1 VSFRLIALDL
11 DGTLLDPQHRISST
25 NAAAVAAC
33 VAGGARVLIATGRT
47 FTSARPYIA
56 DLRLVGP
63 QITLNGA
70 VFADLDGNQMMM
82 RRHLTADL
90 LADVT
95 AMLEERSLP
104 YTVFG
109 PSTIYAP
116 LGMAYTDILER
127 YGEPPAV
134 QLSRAEMLGVTD
146 AIKVLTFLA
155 PGPLDDEL
163 AELMGDRFE
172 VTRTGPQFFE
182 FLPPGVTK
190 GSALAELMARYEVP
204 REEVLVIGDGENDIS
219 MFGVAGLS
227 VAMGDA
233 PDLVKSHASDITA
246 TCAAD
251 GVALALQRH
260 VLLRPPND
268 PRTTPDEKS
277 R

>member
-11 DGTLLDPQHRISST
+11 DGTLLDPQHRISPV

-33 VAGGARVLIATGRT
+33 MAGGARVLIATGRT
-47 FTSARPYIA
+47 FASARPYIA
-56 DLRLVGP
+56 ELRLVGP

-70 VFADLDGNQMMM
+70 VFADLDGGRMI
-82 RRHLTADL
+82 RRRLTANL

-95 AMLEERSLP
+95 AMLEDRHFP

-109 PSTIYAP
+109 PGTIYAP
-116 LGMAYTDILER
+116 VGMDNTDILEH

-134 QLSRAEMLGVTD
+134 KLTRAEMLGVTD

-163 AELMGDRFE
+163 SELMGDRFE
-172 VTRTGPQFFE
+172 VTRTGSQFFE
-182 FLPPGVTK
+182 FLPPGVNK
-190 GSALAELMARYEVP
+190 GSALAELMTRYEVS
-204 REEVLVIGDGENDIS
+204 REDVLVIGDGENDIS

-233 PDLVKSHASDITA
+233 PDVVKAHATDVTA
-246 TCAAD
+246 PCTAD
-251 GVALALQRH
+251 GVALALRRH
-260 VLLRPPND
+260 VLL
-268 PRTTPDEKS
+268 
-277 R
+277 